1 MYFAGFRGADLV
13 GKMVSNSA
21 QWVMTVCT
29 ANADVIIMSPSV
41 VIALGTVVF
50 VFSVLEAAIEY
61 WGPLEAEERREHDE

>member
-1 MYFAGFRGADLV
+1 MVKGVTNVL

-29 ANADVIIMSPSV
+29 ANADVMIMSPSV

-50 VFSVLEAAIEY
+50 VFSMLEAAIEY
-61 WGPLEAEERREHDE
+61 WGPLEAEEHREHDE

>member
-1 MYFAGFRGADLV
+1 VVKGVTNVL

-29 ANADVIIMSPSV
+29 ANADVMIMSPSV

-50 VFSVLEAAIEY
+50 VFSMLEAAIEY
-61 WGPLEAEERREHDE
+61 WGLLEAEEHREHDE

>member
-1 MYFAGFRGADLV
+1 M
-13 GKMVSNSA
+13 SNSA

-50 VFSVLEAAIEY
+50 VFSMLEAAIEY
-61 WGPLEAEERREHDE
+61 WGPLEAEEHLEHDE